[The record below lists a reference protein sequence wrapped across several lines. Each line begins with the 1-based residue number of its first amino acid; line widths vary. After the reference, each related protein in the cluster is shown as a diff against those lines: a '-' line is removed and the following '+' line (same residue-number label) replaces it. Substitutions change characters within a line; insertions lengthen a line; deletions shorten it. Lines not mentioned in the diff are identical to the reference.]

1 MRMLTQDNFTK
12 ENIERLQK
20 ISGNDPSLLEKTVYA
35 FGLLEAIS
43 KVGMPFI
50 FKGGTCLML
59 LLEKPRRLSTDID
72 IIVEPGTDVE
82 AFIQN
87 AGQIFLFKSQEE
99 DVRRGRN
106 NIEKR
111 HYEFTYDS
119 PVNDKP
125 LVILLDILYEEN
137 HYQTILEKPI
147 KNDLLLTDGEDLTV
161 RIPDVNSI
169 LGDKLTAFAPHTI
182 GIPFGIDKEL
192 EIIKQLYD
200 CYTLSREMTNYDDV
214 REVYKSVA
222 ATEIGYRGMDYSVNT
237 VLRDIIS
244 SCFCIIAK
252 GGIDKEEYTYF
263 ADGIRRIGGHIY
275 SEWFNGELAAYIA
288 CEVLYLTACLYAD
301 AEYVAIDS
309 PEEYMNDKLSFR
321 GARGISYLRKVNLD
335 CYAYVAAAVR
345 ILGEEVEEVV
355 YSFEEYLKN
364 NLRSI

>member
-1 MRMLTQDNFTK
+1 MLTQDNYTK
-12 ENIERLQK
+12 ENIERLQR

-82 AFIQN
+82 SFIQK
-87 AGQIFLFKSQEE
+87 AGQIFPFKSQKE
-99 DVRRGRN
+99 DVRKGRN
-106 NIEKR
+106 CVDKR
-111 HYEFTYDS
+111 HYEFTYNS
-119 PVNDKP
+119 PINDKP
-125 LVILLDILYEEN
+125 LVILLDILFEEN
-137 HYQTILEKPI
+137 HYKTLLEKPI

-169 LGDKLTAFAPHTI
+169 LGDKLTAFAPHTT

-200 CYTLSREMTNYDDV
+200 CYTLLREMTNYAEV

-222 ATEIGYRGMDYSVNT
+222 VTELGYRGMDHGINA
-237 VLRDIIS
+237 VLRDTIS
-244 SCFCIIAK
+244 SSFCIIAK

-263 ADGIRRIGGHIY
+263 ADGIRRIVGHIY
-275 SEWFNGELAAYIA
+275 SERFNGEMAAYIA
-288 CEVLYLTACLYAD
+288 CEVLYLAACIYTD
-301 AEYVAIDS
+301 SEYVAIVS
-309 PEEYMNDKLSFR
+309 PEEYMNDKLCFK
-321 GARGISYLRKVNLD
+321 GARGINYLRKVNLE

-345 ILGEEVEEVV
+345 LLGENVEEVV
-355 YSFEEYLKN
+355 YSFEEYLEDKS
-364 NLRSI
+364 LTTK

>member
-1 MRMLTQDNFTK
+1 MITQDNFTK

-82 AFIQN
+82 AFIQK
-87 AGQIFLFKSQEE
+87 AGQILPFKSQEE
-99 DVRRGRN
+99 DVRKGRN

-119 PVNDKP
+119 PINDKP
-125 LVILLDILYEEN
+125 LVILLDILFEEN
-137 HYQTILEKPI
+137 YYQTLLEKPI
-147 KNDLLLTDGEDLTV
+147 KNDLLLTDGENLTV

-169 LGDKLTAFAPHTI
+169 LGDKLTAFAPHTT
-182 GIPFGIDKEL
+182 GIPFGVDKEL

-200 CYTLSREMTNYDDV
+200 CYTLSKEMTNYAEV

-222 ATEIGYRGMDYSVNT
+222 VTELGYRGMDYSVND
-237 VLRDIIS
+237 VLRDTIS

-263 ADGIRRIGGHIY
+263 SDGIRRIGGHIY
-275 SEWFNGELAAYIA
+275 SERFNGELAAYIA
-288 CEVLYLTACLYAD
+288 CEVLYLAACLYTD
-301 AEYVAIDS
+301 AKYVVIDN

-321 GARGISYLRKVNLD
+321 GAKAINYLRKVNLES
-335 CYAYVAAAVR
+335 YAYVVTAVKL
-345 ILGEEVEEVV
+345 LGDEVEEIV
-355 YSFEEYLKN
+355 YLKEN
-364 NLRSI
+364 K